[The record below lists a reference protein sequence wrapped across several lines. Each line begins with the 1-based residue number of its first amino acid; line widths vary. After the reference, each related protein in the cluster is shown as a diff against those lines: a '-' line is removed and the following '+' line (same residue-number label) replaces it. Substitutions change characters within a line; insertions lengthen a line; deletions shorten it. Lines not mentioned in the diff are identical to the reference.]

1 MGQQWSLEPWLSW
14 RFFKMAQSPL
24 RSGAGSP
31 DKRPQASSHLT
42 RASGCTAIL
51 STWTDL
57 AAACLESFWNLQPFA
72 EVLLAGG
79 L

>member
-1 MGQQWSLEPWLSW
+1 MALLQNGSIAASQWSGIS
-14 RFFKMAQSPL
+14 R
-24 RSGAGSP
+24 
-31 DKRPQASSHLT
+31 KRPRASSHLT